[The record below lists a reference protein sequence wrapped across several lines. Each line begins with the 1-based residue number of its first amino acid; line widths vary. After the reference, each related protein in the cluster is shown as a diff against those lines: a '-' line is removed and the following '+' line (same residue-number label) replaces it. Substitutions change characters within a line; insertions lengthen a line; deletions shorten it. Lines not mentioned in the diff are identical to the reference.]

1 MKKKEG
7 KHPSTERWLLSY
19 ADFITLLMIFFIVM
33 YASSNI
39 DADKYKAITQS
50 LGISLGGS
58 ISILDS
64 GDGTL
69 NINSNEV
76 VGVETQ
82 VVPNAQTKVNALP
95 DYVNKLSNLNEI
107 KSEVEK
113 YMVENG
119 LQNAVSTEINERG
132 LIISLKDA
140 ILFDSAKAQIRTE
153 AQPKI
158 VEIGKIINKVGN
170 YIRVEGHTDNIPI
183 SNVEFASNWE
193 LSAVR
198 ATSVARLLIAQ
209 AAIEP
214 TKISAVGYGEY
225 RSTGD
230 NNTEVG
236 RAQNRRVDIAI
247 MDTKYNAAEETNR

>member
-58 ISILDS
+58 VSILDS

-69 NINSNEV
+69 NLNSKDV

-82 VVPNAQTKVNALP
+82 VAPNTPTKVNDLP
-95 DYVNKLSNLNEI
+95 DYVNKLSNLNQI

-140 ILFDSAKAQIRTE
+140 ILFDSAKAQIRPE

-158 VEIGKIINKVGN
+158 VEIGRIINKVGN

-183 SNVEFASNWE
+183 SNAEFASNWE

-225 RSTGD
+225 RSIGD
-230 NNTEVG
+230 NTTEAG

-247 MDTKYNAAEETNR
+247 MDTKYNASEETNR